1 MKKLVYLL
9 ILSLCANGLA
19 GAFLPWPDTA
29 RAASKTEEKSE
40 KQSDKKSKKD
50 KAEKKTSKEQS
61 MKSKKSSKKT
71 NAKDKKTKVEK
82 EKEYALDL
90 AKNGQVA
97 LSVVLKYTKMGIKL
111 KDVKS
116 IELADEKDKKRIRWE
131 KDEDNEGDY
140 ILTVLKDFK
149 ELRLRIVTKKA
160 SKLLVLKNGA
170 KNADEDAE
178 KAASSEEGKTGD
190 TKAPS
195 GEKPEKSV
203 KESKKAADEEAPKA
217 PAEETEEAPS
227 KEKSDQSAEESTE
240 KPTAKKSE
248 KPTDENEEAIPEAV
262 DAELEALE
270 LPTQEQ
276 TEVEDDKSGKGKKRP
291 EADAE
296 DVQFVESIETVTEAA
311 MDAGE
316 GQDDTTEEQ
325 GTSEKEQQGEGQ
337 TAPTEGQ
344 EAPGEEQGESG
355 EDQAEPTE
363 EQEAPGEEQG
373 ESGEDQ
379 AEPIEEQEA
388 PGEEQGESG
397 EGEAEPTEEQE
408 APGEEQ
414 GESGEGEEEPTEEQE
429 APGEEQGESGEGEA
443 EPTEEQE
450 DPGEEQSEDSGED
463 APGSEDPQTPED
475 GSGAGDEAPRSE
487 TGASIPEEAEAWFKR
502 GTELLWGS
510 LKALVAQL
518 TGGETVYIQTD
529 KLMLVKKASTQLMST
544 VTLLPDGDAFKGSYS
559 VCISTDNP
567 ALVAEPALL
576 QPADLPALGD
586 VVDLYIWV
594 KLEEQTPPEGE
605 EPGEEEEKPTL
616 VVTATGFEPS
626 GWSTTQPQFT
636 LSGIPEDKEWS
647 YAAIIYDERIV
658 PIASNVYA
666 PDEEGIFTVRFAMLN
681 ELGDIMAASEQYTLQ
696 LDWTAPEVSIELDEE
711 TSYTLNIS
719 ATDKASGLDAVSVDK
734 GKTWEPI
741 DEDGYT
747 VTEEEEK
754 TFKAGAIRVRDV
766 AGNVYK
772 SEEEYTLEEV
782 EGGEGEEEGEE
793 EGEDEGGEGGGGG
806 GGGGGNGSGTPALP
820 HSRGDGEEGVDY
832 DALILDLPDEP
843 MEYLTVGGEPMELTL
858 ALTNAQAPDAPV
870 GENQPFTGRL
880 CHWKDASNDDAPNT
894 LLLEAEIADDLGDVF
909 TYEWRFNGEVYRML
923 ANSGIKYV
931 ALKVDDTV
939 AAFPTEGFTGGT
951 RYTEL
956 KMQGV
961 STRKFDYTLAMKLN
975 LDPSHVSEMND
986 SDFSQECDL
995 SILAKV
1001 EDTNYELSNS
1011 PQSMMYFYN
1020 VFLGPEDM
1028 MDQPFGEYRA

>member
-50 KAEKKTSKEQS
+50 KAEKETSKEQS
-61 MKSKKSSKKT
+61 KKSEKSSKKSD
-71 NAKDKKTKVEK
+71 AKDKKTKVEK

-116 IELADEKDKKRIRWE
+116 IELEDEKDKKRIRWE

-149 ELRLRIVTKKA
+149 ELRLRIVTNKA

-178 KAASSEEGKTGD
+178 KAESSEEGKTGD
-190 TKAPS
+190 TKTPS
-195 GEKPEKSV
+195 GEKQEKPV

-217 PAEETEEAPS
+217 PAEETEEAPSGEKQEKPVKESKEAAEEEAPKAPAEETEEALS

-248 KPTDENEEAIPEAV
+248 KPTDEKEEAIPEVA
-262 DAELEALE
+262 DAEPEALE

-276 TEVEDDKSGKGKKRP
+276 TEVEDAKSGKGKKRP

-355 EDQAEPTE
+355 EGEEEPTE
-363 EQEAPGEEQG
+363 EQE
-373 ESGEDQ
+373 D
-379 AEPIEEQEA
+379 

-408 APGEEQ
+408 EPGEEQ
-414 GESGEGEEEPTEEQE
+414 G
-429 APGEEQGESGEGEA
+429 
-443 EPTEEQE
+443 
-450 DPGEEQSEDSGED
+450 EDSGED
-463 APGSEDPQTPED
+463 APGSEDTKTPED

-567 ALVAEPALL
+567 AIVAEPALL

-754 TFKAGAIRVRDV
+754 TFKVGVIRVRDV

-782 EGGEGEEEGEE
+782 EGGEGEEEGED
-793 EGEDEGGEGGGGG
+793 EGGEGGEGGGGG

-858 ALTNAQAPDAPV
+858 ALTNAQAPGAPV

-975 LDPSHVSEMND
+975 LDPSHVSAMND

-1028 MDQPFGEYRA
+1028 MNQPFGEYRA

>member
-50 KAEKKTSKEQS
+50 KAEKETSKEQS
-61 MKSKKSSKKT
+61 KKSEKNSKKSD
-71 NAKDKKTKVEK
+71 AKDKKTKVEK

-116 IELADEKDKKRIRWE
+116 IELEDEKDKKRIRWE

-178 KAASSEEGKTGD
+178 KAESSEEGKTGE

-195 GEKPEKSV
+195 GEKQEKPV

-217 PAEETEEAPS
+217 PAEETEEALS

-248 KPTDENEEAIPEAV
+248 RPTEGKEEAIPEVA
-262 DAELEALE
+262 DAEPEALE

-276 TEVEDDKSGKGKKRP
+276 TEVEDAKSGKGKKRP

-325 GTSEKEQQGEGQ
+325 GASEKEQQGEGQ

-355 EDQAEPTE
+355 EGEEEPAD

-373 ESGEDQ
+373 ESGEGEE
-379 AEPIEEQEA
+379 EPTEEQED

-414 GESGEGEEEPTEEQE
+414 GESGEGE
-429 APGEEQGESGEGEA
+429 A

-450 DPGEEQSEDSGED
+450 EPGEEQSEDSGDD
-463 APGSEDPQTPED
+463 APGSEDTKTPED

-711 TSYTLNIS
+711 TSYTLNIF

-782 EGGEGEEEGEE
+782 EGGEGEEEGE
-793 EGEDEGGEGGGGG
+793 DEGG

-832 DALILDLPDEP
+832 DALNLDLPDEP

-858 ALTNAQAPDAPV
+858 ALTNAQAPGAPV

-975 LDPSHVSEMND
+975 LDPSHVSAMND